1 MQVCRDAC
9 DVDVT
14 LPKTQLSLVLPIQ
27 PLTLG
32 PGAGHQPLK
41 RVVLHCHLYLFVS
54 QPCSPS
60 QHQVAATQARSSAGW
75 SVVVQL
81 RETVCNLS
89 KRLWIWGTSALF
101 CVCGEN
107 VRNGFPKPGIL
118 ACLTFSPVLRLCLCP
133 VGGLGAGLPS
143 PLQHPELLEKFHS
156 CFGVCPELPPCCAGA
171 VSSTNR

>member
-1 MQVCRDAC
+1 M
-9 DVDVT
+9 
-14 LPKTQLSLVLPIQ
+14 
-27 PLTLG
+27 
-32 PGAGHQPLK
+32 
-41 RVVLHCHLYLFVS
+41 
-54 QPCSPS
+54 
-60 QHQVAATQARSSAGW
+60 
-75 SVVVQL
+75 
-81 RETVCNLS
+81 CNLS

-107 VRNGFPKPGIL
+107 VGNGFPKPGIL

-171 VSSTNR
+171 VSSTNRFAAAVLGSASSGLLIPALPRHFAPFRCRQPVLATASFWWQELPLQSNPHFLW